1 MSRFISIVLLLLV
14 ITLCVGFFR
23 GWFSV
28 STSKEISGNKI
39 DVNFKVDRDKMQ
51 DDAKVIQ
58 EKTESMIGSDK

>member
-28 STSKEISGNKI
+28 STTKEISGNKI